1 MEFSVGNVNK
11 CVFFQT
17 KYALLDERDIG
28 LVHEYA
34 FEARTEIDK
43 NGCGATIFAYAYQ
56 YEQGRSS
63 GIYVQDLLWERHRGD
78 VEPGFRV
85 VHKNCISVDNRLENL
100 MLVPEALAPRWCQH
114 NTVKAL
120 SSASSSSKKPRNKLS
135 IQTLISIK
143 QDSPSAS
150 KVIIK
155 DDEDLARERNRHQCG
170 ASAENREQSLYW
182 VAIQQLP
189 PEPLD
194 EQYSGGETM
203 IMRYYNSYG
212 EIVEEED
219 DSLCYY
225 ECRYPPCTRIEREL
239 REFSICGRCQVWKR
253 FFWDSTS
260 LISRNFWKSTC
271 FEKTRQIEVCQLSP
285 FNLAEFLEKQ
295 SFRKKTRQING
306 WYLIECCSVFRRRD
320 IVDWPVNNEIGPRIR
335 SIAEKGVGHCPSSSK
350 DRQNAKDLKNRLGVS
365 GFN

>member
-1 MEFSVGNVNK
+1 MKLPISGQDQQNDSPRSSLKLGIVRLGRAGGK
-11 CVFFQT
+11 T

-239 REFSICGRCQVWKR
+239 REFSICGRCQEAR
-253 FFWDSTS
+253 YCG
-260 LISRNFWKSTC
+260 LTC
-271 FEKTRQIEVCQLSP
+271 QQRDWPSH
-285 FNLAEFLEKQ
+285 
-295 SFRKKTRQING
+295 KKHCR
-306 WYLIECCSVFRRRD
+306 ERRRPLP
-320 IVDWPVNNEIGPRIR
+320 IVIERPPER
-335 SIAEKGVGHCPSSSK
+335 
-350 DRQNAKDLKNRLGVS
+350 
-365 GFN
+365 